1 VEIGVFEMLMKNE
14 SEIFKE
20 EIEVF
25 ILGDYVL

>member
-1 VEIGVFEMLMKNE
+1 VKIGVFEMLMKKE